1 MIPGSEERLFTLIRL
16 AFGAGEGECA
26 TFNVETA
33 KEWSLLYSL
42 ASKLSVVGIAYAGIC
57 NLPKDRQ
64 PPLNLALQW
73 ASEAEAIRGHNRL
86 INEEAAHL
94 TELFQKQG
102 RRTAILKGA
111 ANARLYPDKFMRQC
125 GDIDIWVDGGREKVV
140 ALLQDLKMI
149 SPAPMEAFF
158 LSHGKSREEL
168 YAMAKRKLAV
178 SGHHVH
184 LAQKLNGVSVEVHFR
199 PSSGNLNPF
208 TNRRLQRYLLGEL
221 AHTEFVPEGFYVP
234 SLKFALAMQFSHI
247 QRHFVAGGIGFKQVA
262 DYFVLLQNASASDR
276 EEIALQLRKFGF
288 YRMCG
293 ALMWVLGY
301 VFGLE
306 RERLLCA
313 PDAFRGKL
321 MLEQILRGGNFGYYE
336 KGEAL
341 SIIPR
346 WFYRRRRAL
355 RFRSFAPSEVFWSE
369 VTYWKRFI
377 RSIPY
382 RIKLRKASIRELF

>member
-1 MIPGSEERLFTLIRL
+1 M
-16 AFGAGEGECA
+16 
-26 TFNVETA
+26 
-33 KEWSLLYSL
+33 YSL

-57 NLPKDRQ
+57 KLPKDRR

-86 INEEAAHL
+86 INAEAAHL

-111 ANARLYPDKFMRQC
+111 ANARLYPDAFIRQC

-140 ALLQDLKMI
+140 SLLQNLGMM
-149 SPAPMEAFF
+149 APEPTESFF
-158 LSHGKSREEL
+158 FSHGKSREEL

-184 LAQKLNGVSVEVHFR
+184 LAQKINGISVEVHFR

-208 TNRRLQRYLLGEL
+208 TNRRLQRYLLAEL
-221 AHTEFVPEGFYVP
+221 AHTELVPEGFYVP

-262 DYFVLLQNASASDR
+262 DYFVLLRNASASDR
-276 EEIALQLRKFGF
+276 EEIARQLRKFGF

-301 VFGLE
+301 VFRLE
-306 RERLLCA
+306 RERMLCA
-313 PDAFRGKL
+313 PDASRGKL

-336 KGEAL
+336 KGESL

-346 WFYRRRRAL
+346 WFFRRCRAL
-355 RFRSFAPSEVFWSE
+355 RFRSFAPSEVIWSE
-369 VTYWKRFI
+369 VSYWKNFI

>member
-1 MIPGSEERLFTLIRL
+1 MIPGSEERLFALLRL
-16 AFGAGEGECA
+16 AFGAAEEDY
-26 TFNVETA
+26 THFKVETA

-42 ASKLSVVGIAYAGIC
+42 ASKLSVVGIAYAGVC
-57 NLPKDRQ
+57 KLPKDRR

-86 INEEAAHL
+86 INAEAAHL

-111 ANARLYPDKFMRQC
+111 ANARLYPDAFIRQC
-125 GDIDIWVDGGREKVV
+125 GDIDIWVDGGRETVV
-140 ALLQDLKMI
+140 TLLQDLGMM
-149 SPAPMEAFF
+149 APEPTESFF
-158 LSHGKSREEL
+158 FSHGKSREEL

-184 LAQKLNGVSVEVHFR
+184 LAQKLNGISIEVHFR
-199 PSSGNLNPF
+199 PSSGNLNPL
-208 TNRRLQRYLLGEL
+208 TNRRLQRYLLAEL
-221 AHTEFVPEGFYVP
+221 AHTELVPEGFYVP

-262 DYFVLLQNASASDR
+262 DYFVLLRNASASDR
-276 EEIALQLRKFGF
+276 EEFARQLRKFGF

-306 RERLLCA
+306 RERMLCA
-313 PDAFRGKL
+313 PDAIRGKL

-336 KGEAL
+336 KGESL

-346 WFYRRRRAL
+346 WFFRRCRAL
-355 RFRSFAPSEVFWSE
+355 RFQSFAPSEVIWSE
-369 VTYWKRFI
+369 VSYWKNFI

>member
-1 MIPGSEERLFTLIRL
+1 MIPGSEERLFTLLRL
-16 AFGAGEGECA
+16 AFGAAEEDY
-26 TFNVETA
+26 THFKVETA

-57 NLPKDRQ
+57 KLPQDRR

-86 INEEAAHL
+86 INAEAAHL

-140 ALLQDLKMI
+140 SLLQNLGMM
-149 SPAPMEAFF
+149 APEPTESFF

-184 LAQKLNGVSVEVHFR
+184 LAQKLNGISVEVHFR

-221 AHTEFVPEGFYVP
+221 AHTELVPEGFCVP

-262 DYFVLLQNASASDR
+262 DYFVLLRNASTSDR
-276 EEIALQLRKFGF
+276 EEIARQLRKFGF

-301 VFGLE
+301 VFRLE
-306 RERLLCA
+306 RERMLCA
-313 PDAFRGKL
+313 PDASRGKL

-346 WFYRRRRAL
+346 WFFRRRRAL

>member
-1 MIPGSEERLFTLIRL
+1 MIPGSEEKLFTLLRL
-16 AFGAGEGECA
+16 AFDAAEEDY
-26 TFNVETA
+26 THFKVETA

-57 NLPKDRQ
+57 KLPKDRR

-86 INEEAAHL
+86 INAEAAHL

-111 ANARLYPDKFMRQC
+111 ANARLYPDAFIRQC

-140 ALLQDLKMI
+140 SLLQDLGMM
-149 SPAPMEAFF
+149 APEPTESFF
-158 LSHGKSREEL
+158 FSHGKSREEL

-184 LAQKLNGVSVEVHFR
+184 LAQKINGISIEVHFR
-199 PSSGNLNPF
+199 PSSGNLNPL
-208 TNRRLQRYLLGEL
+208 TNRRLQRYLLAEL
-221 AHTEFVPEGFYVP
+221 AHTELVPEGFYVP

-262 DYFVLLQNASASDR
+262 DYFVLLRNASASDR
-276 EEIALQLRKFGF
+276 EEIARQLRKFGF

-301 VFGLE
+301 VFRLE
-306 RERLLCA
+306 RERMLCA
-313 PDAFRGKL
+313 PDAIRGKL

-341 SIIPR
+341 SIVPR
-346 WFYRRRRAL
+346 WFFRRCRAL
-355 RFRSFAPSEVFWSE
+355 RFRSFAPSEVIWSE
-369 VTYWKRFI
+369 VSYWKNFI